1 MEVDEIKAED
11 NFKFDLGMSSFDVVC
26 MTEDIK
32 NTFGIAL
39 KATDFI
45 KFKTIGLMAEHIDNA

>member
-1 MEVDEIKAED
+1 
-11 NFKFDLGMSSFDVVC
+11 MSSFDVVC

-45 KFKTIGLMAEHIDNA
+45 KFKTVGLMAEHIDNA